1 MENTVKITKAMV
13 LTAIEGY
20 FVGMEAD
27 EIVDGD
33 VTVADVL
40 EYAAKTKEQLATKA
54 AKAKEKAAEKKVE
67 GDELRDA
74 VQAALTDEFEP
85 IADIAARVEGED
97 VTVAKV
103 TQRLTALV
111 KAGLAEKAEIK
122 VSAEGEKTRKI
133 MGYKAVAVADA
144 DAEAEV
150 VDAE

>member
-1 MENTVKITKAMV
+1 MEKMTKKEMYSLIAE
-13 LTAIEGY
+13 LC
-20 FVGMEAD
+20 AD
-27 EIVDGD
+27 NADIVAFCENE
-33 VTVADVL
+33 VAKLD
-40 EYAAKTKEQLATKA
+40 AKA

-103 TQRLTALV
+103 TYRLTALV

-144 DAEAEV
+144 DADAEV